1 MRRFENQVVVITGGT
16 SGIGR
21 AAALAFAREG
31 ARVVIGGR
39 RQAEGQAV
47 VDEIEQAGG
56 QARFKATDVTREA
69 DVQALVADAVTT
81 WGRLDVAFNNAG
93 VEESGPGSLVE
104 TSAEQIARVLDVNVK
119 GLLFSLK
126 HEAAAMLKS
135 GGGVIVNTTSSLGH
149 VGIAGAATYSGSK
162 WAAEGITKSVALE
175 LAPRG
180 IRVNAV
186 APGAIATDMIKRA
199 FGEGEGQKQLAALHP
214 LGRIGRSE
222 EVAAAVLFL
231 SERSNGFLTG
241 ASLLVD
247 GGFTAR

>member
-135 GGGVIVNTTSSLGH
+135 GSGVIVNTTSSLGH